1 MITLENN
8 KLILNWHR
16 ILNMNQLF
24 ELFSKK
30 FKSEVYSEPDIEN
43 ILKNYENLNI
53 AVRHADTFLKDETKN
68 KHDEIIKLLQ
78 KFGTVKQ
85 TWKIKNNGSNMDF

>member
-1 MITLENN
+1 
-8 KLILNWHR
+8 
-16 ILNMNQLF
+16 
-24 ELFSKK
+24 
-30 FKSEVYSEPDIEN
+30 
-43 ILKNYENLNI
+43 
-53 AVRHADTFLKDETKN
+53 LKDETKN